1 MITGYA
7 FALVLCAMLVALLF
21 VLLRTRRLREKY
33 AGIWILVSL
42 GVVLLAVFPAWAF
55 WLARMA
61 RVYTPANLLFAGAI
75 AVLLLVCIHLSTELS
90 SMEEE
95 TRTLTEEIALLRLEV
110 RSLRDEVN
118 QPAPVEPMSVANPVP
133 TPVVPEPRSSSLAEI
148 P

>member
-1 MITGYA
+1 MMTGYA

-33 AGIWILVSL
+33 AAIWIMVSL
-42 GVVLLAVFPAWAF
+42 GVVLLAIFPAAAF
-55 WLARMA
+55 WLARIA
-61 RVYTPANLLFAGAI
+61 HVYTPANLLFAGSI

-95 TRTLTEEIALLRLEV
+95 TRTLTEEIALLRLDL
-110 RSLRDEVN
+110 RSLRDEVH
-118 QPAPVEPMSVANPVP
+118 PSEPTAGAAVP
-133 TPVVPEPRSSSLAEI
+133 TALAPEPRPSHLADA